1 MLKCRLWEGDNLVAA
16 GAMAEISA
24 VKRVIGS
31 GGAVALGV
39 MATRLAAFGISLAVA
54 RLADP
59 GVFGAFTL
67 FMSLY
72 VLASELPTALDTTF
86 IRFAND
92 PAYAD
97 APGVFVKLLLI
108 SKIAYGITIACAGLF
123 LADVLAEEVF
133 NKPGAVDAVRYAL
146 VSGTLVAVF
155 YALLALYQRNRRF
168 GVQALIRPLPNLLVL
183 AVVVFGEG
191 VRTAGL
197 RSLLYTYVTVSALAA
212 FAAGGQLIAS
222 VRNGGSKLPG
232 IWRRYVSHA
241 AVLGGAS
248 ALNLFL
254 SQLDAFFVAAY
265 LSMED
270 LGLYGAALR
279 IYALLGIVI
288 TVLTTI
294 LVPEAPDALRRPEIM
309 RHYRST
315 AGIFLAA
322 SLAMSA
328 MLAVA
333 MGGVLEFAFGAEYRG
348 AETVANLLL
357 LKVLAGIAGVP
368 FQVLLQCGTKPSLFL
383 FIVLARL
390 IVSWMLLAFLVP
402 AYGGLGAAGSAAL
415 AAWMVTGVMAW
426 LVLRRPSED
435 PVKG

>member
-1 MLKCRLWEGDNLVAA
+1 MAA
-16 GAMAEISA
+16 GSMAEVSTI
-24 VKRVIGS
+24 KRAIGS
-31 GGAVALGV
+31 GGKVALGV

-67 FMSLY
+67 FISLY

-108 SKIAYGITIACAGLF
+108 SKIVYGVAIACVGLA
-123 LADVLAEEVF
+123 LGDVLAEEVF
-133 NKPGAVDAVRYAL
+133 NKPDAVDTVRYAL
-146 VSGTLVAVF
+146 VSGSLVAIF

-168 GVQALIRPLPNLLVL
+168 GIQSLIRPLPNLLVL
-183 AVVVFGEG
+183 AVVIFGEG
-191 VRTAGL
+191 VRTTGL

-212 FAAGGQLIAS
+212 SASGWRLIAS
-222 VRNGGSKLPG
+222 MRNGGSKLPG

-254 SQLDAFFVAAY
+254 SQLDTFFVAAY
-265 LSMED
+265 LSIED

-294 LVPEAPDALRRPEIM
+294 LVPEAPDALRRPEAM

-322 SLAMSA
+322 SLVMSA
-328 MLAVA
+328 MLAVS

-348 AETVANLLL
+348 AEAVANLLL

-368 FQVLLQCGTKPSLFL
+368 FQVLLQCGAKPSLFL

-390 IVSWMLLAFLVP
+390 LASWIMLTFLVP
-402 AYGGLGAAGSAAL
+402 AYGAVGAAGSAAL
-415 AAWMVTGVMAW
+415 VAWLVTGAMAW
-426 LVLRRPSED
+426 LVLRRAGEI

>member
-1 MLKCRLWEGDNLVAA
+1 MGA
-16 GAMAEISA
+16 GAMSEINT
-24 VKRVIGS
+24 VKRMVGS

-39 MATRLAAFGISLAVA
+39 MTTRLAAFGISLAVA
-54 RLADP
+54 RLADTS
-59 GVFGAFTL
+59 VFGAFTL
-67 FMSLY
+67 FTSLY

-108 SKIAYGITIACAGLF
+108 SKLTYGIAIACIGLA
-123 LADVLAEEVF
+123 LGDVLAVEVF
-133 NKPGAVDAVRYAL
+133 NKPDAVDVIRYAL
-146 VSGTLVAVF
+146 VSGALVAIF
-155 YALLALYQRNRRF
+155 YALLALYQRNRRY
-168 GVQALIRPLPNLLVL
+168 GIQSLIRPLPNLLVL
-183 AVVVFGEG
+183 AVVIVGEG
-191 VRTAGL
+191 MRSTGL

-212 FAAGGQLIAS
+212 VAAGGKLIAS
-222 VRNGGSKLPG
+222 IRAGGSMLPG
-232 IWRRYVSHA
+232 MWRGYISHA

-270 LGLYGAALR
+270 LGLYGVALR

-294 LVPEAPDALRRPEIM
+294 LVPEAPGALRRQEIM
-309 RHYRST
+309 RHYRRT
-315 AGIFLAA
+315 AGIFLVA
-322 SLAMSA
+322 SLVLSA
-328 MLAVA
+328 MLALF
-333 MGGVLEFAFGAEYRG
+333 MGWVIEFTFGEEYRG
-348 AETVANLLL
+348 AEIVANLLL

-383 FIVLARL
+383 FIVMARL
-390 IVSWMLLAFLVP
+390 MVSWMLLAVLVP
-402 AYGGLGAAGSAAL
+402 VYGGVGAAGSAAL
-415 AAWMVTGVMAW
+415 VAWMVTGVMAW
-426 LVLRRPSED
+426 LVLRRPGED
-435 PVKG
+435 PVKD